1 MLDVMPSTSLS
12 EPAAGQVRFVIDNEN
27 PGGWS
32 GNSSQAIMFSLAAAF
47 VLSYSETEV
56 SFYFEIISADAYIWS
71 NTELR
76 FVANMSLETLLSLP
90 LEQQIGQFFYV
101 GLPGPE
107 LNADTRALIR
117 EVQPGGVIIFG
128 RNVASGRQLRELL
141 DGVRELVP
149 TNPLLGVDQEGGLV
163 DRLRK
168 IFTPMPSARTIREHG
183 DLAGS
188 RALGRITG
196 EALRLLGF
204 NMNFAPVM
212 SIMTDERDLLSNG
225 LYSRS
230 FGRSPGEV
238 LGYTTVY
245 LRGLQ
250 ETGIVAC
257 LKHFPGIGAGEVD
270 SHEQMPMVSLT
281 HDDLMAQ
288 DLAPYIE
295 LFQRKDDRVR
305 CVMVSHGGFPN
316 IDILK
321 GVTGGLLEPA
331 SLSHNIV
338 TTLLC
343 KELGYQHLVLT
354 DDLEMGAISKHCD
367 IEAAAVRAF
376 LAGNDMMLICAHA
389 EMIRR
394 GYESLLRVA
403 QDNRL
408 PKDRLRGS
416 LKRIAAL
423 KSITKSPPAF
433 DPEKFDEL
441 AEETTTL
448 NAKLNY

>member
-1 MLDVMPSTSLS
+1 MENGKWLGPPRRLQALISPVIDCRKLRNQKDTRFHSMPSDSL
-12 EPAAGQVRFVIDNEN
+12 
-27 PGGWS
+27 
-32 GNSSQAIMFSLAAAF
+32 
-47 VLSYSETEV
+47 Y
-56 SFYFEIISADAYIWS
+56 
-71 NTELR
+71 
-76 FVANMSLETLLSLP
+76 SLP
-90 LEQQIGQFFYV
+90 LEQQVGQFFYI
-101 GLPGPE
+101 GLPGTE
-107 LNADTRALIR
+107 LDDETRQLID
-117 EVQPGGVIIFG
+117 EVKPGGIIVFG
-128 RNVASGRQLRELL
+128 RNVASPQQLRDLI
-141 DGVRELVP
+141 DGVRQLLPVEPLV
-149 TNPLLGVDQEGGLV
+149 GVDQEGGLV

-168 IFTPMPSARTIREHG
+168 VFTPMPSARTIRQHG
-183 DLAGS
+183 DLAAA

-196 EALRLLGF
+196 EVLRLLGF

-250 ETGIVAC
+250 ETGIVGC

-270 SHEQMPMVSLT
+270 SHEQMPLVHLS
-281 HDDLMAQ
+281 HDDLIAQ

-316 IDILK
+316 IDIRK
-321 GVTGGLLEPA
+321 EVTGGLLEPA

-338 TTLLC
+338 TRLLRE
-343 KELGYQHLVLT
+343 ELGYQHLVVT
-354 DDLEMGAISKHCD
+354 DDLEMGAISRHCD
-367 IEAAAVRAF
+367 IYAATIRAF
-376 LAGNDMMLICAHA
+376 LAGEDMMLICAHSDV
-389 EMIRR
+389 IRQ
-394 GYESLLRVA
+394 GYHALLQA
-403 QDNRL
+403 AKAGRL

-423 KSITKSPPAF
+423 KAIVKPPLPL
-433 DPEKFDEL
+433 DLEKFQNLSNEIFQ
-441 AEETTTL
+441 L
-448 NAKLNY
+448 NQKLHYTYGGTVR

>member
-1 MLDVMPSTSLS
+1 MSTES
-12 EPAAGQVRFVIDNEN
+12 
-27 PGGWS
+27 
-32 GNSSQAIMFSLAAAF
+32 
-47 VLSYSETEV
+47 
-56 SFYFEIISADAYIWS
+56 
-71 NTELR
+71 
-76 FVANMSLETLLSLP
+76 LLSLP
-90 LEQQIGQFFYV
+90 LEQQIGQFFYI
-101 GLPGPE
+101 GLLGTE
-107 LNADTRALIR
+107 LDAETRALIE

-128 RNVASGRQLRELL
+128 RNVAGPQQLRELL

-149 TNPLLGVDQEGGLV
+149 TNPLFGVDQEGGLV

-250 ETGIVAC
+250 ETGIVGC

-270 SHEQMPMVSLT
+270 SHEQMPMVSLS

-295 LFQRKDDRVR
+295 LFQRSDDRVR

-316 IDILK
+316 IDISR

-338 TTLLC
+338 TNLLRV
-343 KELGYQHLVLT
+343 ELGYQHLVVT
-354 DDLEMGAISKHCD
+354 DDLEMGAIAKHCE
-367 IEAAAVRAF
+367 IESAVVRAF
-376 LAGNDMMLICAHA
+376 VAGNDMMLICAHP
-389 EMIRR
+389 ETIRR
-394 GYESLLRVA
+394 GYRSLLGVA
-403 QDNRL
+403 QNGKL
-408 PKDRLRGS
+408 PKDRVRGS
-416 LKRIAAL
+416 LKRIAAM
-423 KSITKSPPAF
+423 KSIIKPPPAF
-433 DPEKFDEL
+433 DEEKFKTLSDET
-441 AEETTTL
+441 AAL
-448 NAKLNY
+448 NQKLNYKYGGTIG